1 MKAKYFFMLIP
12 CFFGLQKSFSQQDEG
27 LKSFTLIGRTNDKT
41 LDSVSIIYIN
51 GEGKIIQE
59 SVAASDGNFQI
70 KGLISQPTFSNLV
83 FKHKGEIIG
92 KRDVELK
99 RNAAYLNPGEMTIT
113 KVPAPNGYLEITG
126 SPAQLDWKV
135 LYDKTKAI
143 NKSIDSL
150 NKLSGPASHGGTNAG
165 QGEPKVSAS
174 LKLLKAKEAEI
185 NYQYFIANPSSYVTA
200 DRVKYYT
207 SGFSIDSIKQ
217 LYNKFSSEIKESTD
231 GKRLAAEIK
240 SREVGLVGT
249 KAFAFS
255 VKDKDD
261 KELSLPAMKGKY
273 VLLDFWAT
281 WCVPCR
287 ASMPQMIKLYN
298 KYKDK
303 NFVMIGIGDDDRNV
317 PNWLAAIDKDGTNL
331 WPQTL
336 RGLNAQMFVKGI
348 DNPRDLGQQYGVRA
362 LPTKILID
370 PNGKI
375 IGRFDGQHSTDDDM
389 EKMLG
394 QLLNP

>member
-12 CFFGLQKSFSQQDEG
+12 YILGLQKGFCQQIEG
-27 LKSFTLIGRTNDKT
+27 LKSFTLIGKTSDRT

-51 GEGKIIQE
+51 GQGKIIQDGF
-59 SVAASDGNFQI
+59 AANDGNFQI
-70 KGLISQPTFSNLV
+70 NGLINQPTFSYLV
-83 FKHKGEIIG
+83 FKHKGEVIG

-99 RNAAYLNPGEMTIT
+99 RNAAYLNPGEMIIS
-113 KVPAPNGYLEITG
+113 KVPEPNGYLEIVG
-126 SPAQLDWKV
+126 SPAQLDWKI
-135 LYDKTKAI
+135 LYNKTKAI

-150 NKLSGPASHGGTNAG
+150 AKLTGPASHGNTNSETDLAI
-165 QGEPKVSAS
+165 KTNVKS
-174 LKLLKAKEAEI
+174 LKIKEAKI
-185 NYQYFIANPSSYVTA
+185 NYDYFMSNPSSYVTA

-207 SGFSIDSIKQ
+207 SVFSMDSIKQ
-217 LYNKFSSEIKESTD
+217 LYNKLSPEIKESTD

-240 SREVGLVGT
+240 SREVGLVGS
-249 KAFAFS
+249 KAFPFS

-261 KELSLPAMKGKY
+261 KEISLSAMKGKY

-287 ASMPQMIKLYN
+287 ASMPQMIKLYHQ
-298 KYKDK
+298 YKDK
-303 NFVMIGIGDDDRNV
+303 NFIMIGVGDDDKNI
-317 PNWLAAIDKDGTNL
+317 PNWLLAINKDSTGL

-336 RGLNAQMFVKGI
+336 RGLNAQMFVKGL

-370 PNGKI
+370 PKGKI

-394 QLLNP
+394 QLLNL

>member
-1 MKAKYFFMLIP
+1 MKTSYFLILIL
-12 CFFGLQKSFSQQDEG
+12 CFFGTQSSFSQQSET
-27 LKSFTLIGRTNDKT
+27 LKNFTLIGRTNDKT

-51 GEGKIIQE
+51 GQGKIIQE
-59 SVAASDGNFQI
+59 SVAAVDGNFQI

-83 FKHKGEIIG
+83 FKHKGEVIG

-99 RNAAYLNPGEMTIT
+99 RNAAYLNPSEMTIT
-113 KVPAPNGYLEITG
+113 KVPAPNGYLEISG

-135 LYDKTKAI
+135 LYNKTKAI

-150 NKLSGPASHGGTNAG
+150 NKLSGPAAHGDANAG
-165 QGEPKVSAS
+165 ND
-174 LKLLKAKEAEI
+174 LKLKAVLKSLKAKEAKI
-185 NYQYFIANPSSYVTA
+185 SFGYFIANPSSYVTA
-200 DRVKYYT
+200 DRIKYYT
-207 SGFSIDSIKQ
+207 STFGMDSIKQ
-217 LYNKFSSEIKESTD
+217 LYNKFSPELKASTD

-240 SREVGLVGT
+240 SREVGLTGT
-249 KAFAFS
+249 KAFAFN
-255 VKDKDD
+255 VKDKDE
-261 KELSLPAMKGKY
+261 KELSLSAMKGKY

-287 ASMPQMIKLYN
+287 ASMPQMINLYK

-303 NFVMIGIGDDDRNV
+303 NLVMIGIGDDDRNM
-317 PNWLAAIDKDGTNL
+317 PNWLAAIEKDGTNL

-375 IGRFDGQHSTDDDM
+375 IGRFDGQHSTDEEM
-389 EKMLG
+389 EKMLA

>member
-1 MKAKYFFMLIP
+1 MKTSYFLILIL
-12 CFFGLQKSFSQQDEG
+12 CFFGTQRSFSQQGET

-51 GEGKIIQE
+51 GQGKIIQE
-59 SVAASDGNFQI
+59 SVAAVDGNFQI
-70 KGLISQPTFSNLV
+70 KGLINQPTFSNLV
-83 FKHKGEIIG
+83 FKHKGEVIG

-99 RNAAYLNPGEMTIT
+99 RNAAYLNPGEMTIS
-113 KVPAPNGYLEITG
+113 KVPSPNGYLEIAN

-150 NKLSGPASHGGTNAG
+150 NKLSGPAAHGDANAG
-165 QGEPKVSAS
+165 ND
-174 LKLLKAKEAEI
+174 LKLKAVLKSLKAKEAKI
-185 NYQYFIANPSSYVTA
+185 SFGYFIANPSSYVTA
-200 DRVKYYT
+200 DRIKYYT
-207 SGFSIDSIKQ
+207 STFGMDSIKQ
-217 LYNKFSSEIKESTD
+217 LYNKFSPELKESTD

-240 SREVGLVGT
+240 SREVGLTGT
-249 KAFAFS
+249 KAFAFN
-255 VKDKDD
+255 VKDKDE
-261 KELSLPAMKGKY
+261 KELSLSAMKGKY

-287 ASMPQMIKLYN
+287 ASMPQMINLYK

-317 PNWLAAIDKDGTNL
+317 PNWLAAIEKDGTNL

-375 IGRFDGQHSTDDDM
+375 IGRFDGQHSTDEEM
-389 EKMLG
+389 EKMLA